1 MLYAGIDIGTSSVK
15 GILVDINGN
24 IVAKKNIQI
33 SLQTPKPGWMEQD
46 PGEWWSATVKVIKML
61 VAEINEPIFSL
72 AVSGQMHSIVVLDSS
87 GEILRPAILWC
98 DQRTSKQCQELTLKY
113 GGEKEVIKA
122 LGNPILTG
130 FTAPKILWL
139 KENEPEVF
147 QKVCTFMLPKD
158 YIIFKL
164 TKKITTE
171 PSDASGTSIYSPI
184 TGKYDVKMMDI
195 LNIDEKTLPPIIDS
209 GEVVGK
215 VTAPEL
221 PELSETFVVQG
232 GADNAAAAYGCG
244 VENPGDSMVSVGTSG
259 TVVTVLEKPIMD
271 FEHGVHLFNH
281 VRKGVFYHMAVILSA
296 TNSLNWFLDRFAI
309 DKPFSEIERIAAS
322 KKTGANGV
330 IFLPYLNGERTPHRD
345 PYARGVFFGIS
356 SFNDTGDLLRSVY
369 EGVAYALRDGY
380 ESIIKLGDRINS
392 IKIVGGGSKSNI
404 WSQIISDNFGVIMQ
418 RLSVDEGAAYG
429 VARLAAESSGIDT
442 SSWIK
447 VTKSIKPISSNMKH
461 YNKMIK
467 LYRKLYI
474 SLKERFQELDEMN
487 KGG

>member
-1 MLYAGIDIGTSSVK
+1 
-15 GILVDINGN
+15 
-24 IVAKKNIQI
+24 
-33 SLQTPKPGWMEQD
+33 
-46 PGEWWSATVKVIKML
+46 
-61 VAEINEPIFSL
+61 
-72 AVSGQMHSIVVLDSS
+72 
-87 GEILRPAILWC
+87 
-98 DQRTSKQCQELTLKY
+98 
-113 GGEKEVIKA
+113 
-122 LGNPILTG
+122 
-130 FTAPKILWL
+130 
-139 KENEPEVF
+139 
-147 QKVCTFMLPKD
+147 
-158 YIIFKL
+158 
-164 TKKITTE
+164 
-171 PSDASGTSIYSPI
+171 
-184 TGKYDVKMMDI
+184 
-195 LNIDEKTLPPIIDS
+195 
-209 GEVVGK
+209 
-215 VTAPEL
+215 
-221 PELSETFVVQG
+221 
-232 GADNAAAAYGCG
+232 
-244 VENPGDSMVSVGTSG
+244 
-259 TVVTVLEKPIMD
+259 
-271 FEHGVHLFNH
+271 
-281 VRKGVFYHMAVILSA
+281 
-296 TNSLNWFLDRFAI
+296 
-309 DKPFSEIERIAAS
+309 EIERIAAS